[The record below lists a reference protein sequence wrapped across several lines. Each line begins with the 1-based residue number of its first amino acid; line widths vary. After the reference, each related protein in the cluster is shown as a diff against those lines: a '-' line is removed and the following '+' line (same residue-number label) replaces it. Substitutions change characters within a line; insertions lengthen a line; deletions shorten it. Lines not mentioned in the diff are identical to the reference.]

1 MTKDETVII
10 LRIISGIYPEY
21 FADMNAQLK
30 EGAVLVWSE
39 VFKNIPYELVRKA
52 VLKYIETNTT
62 AYPPKPGMINEVI
75 RSMISVYNA
84 EEQWCIIEYCVRSI
98 PEGYSRYM
106 REHLDPI
113 AKELIWS
120 GDVQR
125 FKEVAGAMD
134 KHRPRFMKEYEAEK
148 KKAEEKAMET
158 GDLMSI
164 TSPERIAELGLQ
176 PNDLQIEMK
185 APNV

>member
-1 MTKDETVII
+1 MTLEEAKQIINVLWVNYPQTYKDYSAEQFDATAS
-10 LRIISGIYPEY
+10 LWARKFSG
-21 FADMNAQLK
+21 FQTK
-30 EGAVLVWSE
+30 LVM
-39 VFKNIPYELVRKA
+39 KA
-52 VLKYIETNTT
+52 VDRYMDSPERFAPNVGQIKDIIRE
-62 AYPPKPGMINEVI
+62 MITI
-75 RSMISVYNA
+75 YDA
-84 EEQWCIIEYCVRSI
+84 EAQWCIIEFCVRSL

-120 GDVQR
+120 GDVAR
-125 FKEVAGAMD
+125 FKETSGAMD

-148 KKAEEKAMET
+148 RKVEEKAMET

-176 PNDLQIEMK
+176 PKDLQIEMK
-185 APNV
+185 ASNV

>member
-1 MTKDETVII
+1 MTLEEAKQIINVLWVNYPQTYKDYTAEQFDATAS
-10 LRIISGIYPEY
+10 LWARKFSG
-21 FADMNAQLK
+21 FQTK
-30 EGAVLVWSE
+30 LVM
-39 VFKNIPYELVRKA
+39 KA
-52 VLKYIETNTT
+52 VDRYMDSPERFAPNVGQIKDIIREMITT
-62 AYPPKPGMINEVI
+62 YD
-75 RSMISVYNA
+75 A
-84 EEQWCIIEYCVRSI
+84 ESQWCIIEFCVRSL

-120 GDVQR
+120 GDVAR
-125 FKEVAGAMD
+125 FKETAGAMD

-148 KKAEEKAMET
+148 RKVEEKAMET
-158 GDLMSI
+158 GDLMAI

-176 PNDLQIEMK
+176 PTDLMIEMK